1 MMRIVTCVPMCLVA
15 GVVGIA
21 VAAIP
26 NARPGLW
33 ETVSTLT
40 FDAGL
45 PANLQGAAKIPPEQ
59 RAKMQQDL
67 TPGGGKPVTTSDRAC
82 MSSDMLDRWD
92 AFANDGG
99 SADCR
104 RTLVERTAQR
114 VRFTVV
120 CGGGKSTGEGE
131 FSAGGSDRVIGKI
144 TMQTRSDRGDS
155 KISVQSESRWLGADC
170 GALKPGQRQTLG
182 TR

>member
-1 MMRIVTCVPMCLVA
+1 M
-15 GVVGIA
+15 
-21 VAAIP
+21 
-26 NARPGLW
+26 
-33 ETVSTLT
+33 
-40 FDAGL
+40 
-45 PANLQGAAKIPPEQ
+45 PPDQ
-59 RAKMQQDL
+59 RAKMQETL

-82 MSSDMLDRWD
+82 LSQEMLDRWD
-92 AFANDGG
+92 AFANDGS

-104 RTLVERTAQR
+104 RTLVERNAQR

-120 CGGGKSTGEGE
+120 CASRKSTGEGE
-131 FSAGGSDRVIGKI
+131 FSAGGADRVIGKM

-182 TR
+182 RR